1 MSKQDYNALASKIK
15 ENLAVQDGAIE
26 EKEKHSVYDQNLP
39 DGITPETVKSISKY
53 NASFVNASHI
63 AVGQMAAELFKE
75 DKKKQT
81 VNASIGFFGPDDT
94 VDITVH
100 RSKTFTNSFAKE
112 GEPKEVEKTLYM
124 QSSTTVR
131 SNNGSGLRSLK
142 EELSKELSSM
152 FKK

>member
-1 MSKQDYNALASKIK
+1 
-15 ENLAVQDGAIE
+15 
-26 EKEKHSVYDQNLP
+26 
-39 DGITPETVKSISKY
+39 
-53 NASFVNASHI
+53 
-63 AVGQMAAELFKE
+63 
-75 DKKKQT
+75 
-81 VNASIGFFGPDDT
+81 
-94 VDITVH
+94 VH